1 MLALRLVRGSRP
13 LVLLRRLLV
22 AAASAGVG
30 FLLLCTLGHALS
42 HPGPDHTGSS
52 ALRLLWCLAPLAA
65 TVQLAAVVARTDPT
79 ARPRP
84 GLSAVGLGPA
94 RVAAVAA
101 ASSALSCGVGSMLA
115 LLVFLHLRGDLTGLP
130 FDGKAAE
137 SLAAGRPL
145 PLAAVLTLL
154 ALAPLAA
161 AAATALTLRPRSA
174 AGSFPGPAF
183 TPGAGSGPA
192 AGSGFGSA
200 SGSGPAAGPGYGS
213 TSGSGSAA
221 SSSFHLTSGSG
232 PAAGSGYG
240 SISGS
245 GPVAGSG
252 SGDPARASAAGSP
265 ASTAAAPSSPP
276 AGLPWGVA
284 LTAAGL
290 AVETYASRGSG
301 SSRPLPLPGHPEIV
315 PAGVLAG
322 WALTALGLALAGPGL
337 VHLCGFLL
345 QAVRPGAVRLLAG
358 RTLQGEARRIGR
370 PLGVVCAT
378 ASGVL
383 AARALY
389 TGTDAAPSFGPLTGL
404 GAGLVLACTTATLL
418 TVALETKQ
426 SRAPLTQALVR
437 QGAPTRTLRVAALVR
452 TLALLA
458 LFAPL
463 TWAVASLA
471 AAPLAS

>member
-13 LVLLRRLLV
+13 LVLLRRLMV

-94 RVAAVAA
+94 RIAAVAA

-130 FDGKAAE
+130 FDGKAAGL
-137 SLAAGRPL
+137 LAADRPL

-154 ALAPLAA
+154 ALVPLAA
-161 AAATALTLRPRSA
+161 AAATALTLRPRRDAGARAGA
-174 AGSFPGPAF
+174 AVKL
-183 TPGAGSGPA
+183 GAGSGGA
-192 AGSGFGSA
+192 V
-200 SGSGPAAGPGYGS
+200 SGSDPRPGP
-213 TSGSGSAA
+213 
-221 SSSFHLTSGSG
+221 
-232 PAAGSGYG
+232 
-240 SISGS
+240 
-245 GPVAGSG
+245 GSG
-252 SGDPARASAAGSP
+252 SGMGLWGSGADGVGRNSAAGSP
-265 ASTAAAPSSPP
+265 APAPPVPASPP

-290 AVETYASRGSG
+290 AVETYASRGTG

-383 AARALY
+383 AARTLY
-389 TGTDAAPSFGPLTGL
+389 TGADAAPSFGPLTGL

-437 QGAPTRTLRVAALVR
+437 QGAPTRTLRVAALLRALV
-452 TLALLA
+452 LLA

-463 TWAVASLA
+463 TWAVATLA
-471 AAPLAS
+471 AAPLAA